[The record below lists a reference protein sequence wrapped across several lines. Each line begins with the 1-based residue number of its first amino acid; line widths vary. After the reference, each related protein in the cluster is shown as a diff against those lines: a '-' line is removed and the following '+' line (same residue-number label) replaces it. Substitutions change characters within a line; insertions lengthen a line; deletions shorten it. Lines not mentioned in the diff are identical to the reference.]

1 MPETYTSGFWVAKP
15 GEEDDF
21 VAAWREFAA
30 WARTHEGCG
39 MLRLVRNVEQPAR
52 FMSFAPW
59 ASFEAQ
65 RAWKEEDEF
74 PERIGRVRRHTDEFV
89 PSTWELVEVI
99 G

>member
-1 MPETYTSGFWVAKP
+1 MSETYTSGAWVAKP
-15 GEEDDF
+15 AEEDDF

-39 MLRLVRNVEQPAR
+39 ALRLVRDVEQPSR

-65 RAWKEEDEF
+65 RSWKELPGF
-74 PERIGRVRRHTDEFV
+74 GERIGRVRRHCESFQ
-89 PSTWELVEVI
+89 PSTYELVTTVD
-99 G
+99 